1 MFRSLYDQR
10 ASNVLGQ
17 GPFDVNGWLWALIGG
32 AALALV
38 MFLLSAP
45 RQQLARL
52 PLAVV
57 GFTGFG
63 VLTAFAFDE
72 SVRPAL
78 DFGQDRHL
86 RRRRRRGVRV

>member
-1 MFRSLYDQR
+1 MGVLRSLYDQR
-10 ASNVLGQ
+10 VNVLGQ
-17 GPFDVNGWLWALIGG
+17 GPFDINGWLWGLIGG

-72 SVRPAL
+72 SVRPEL
-78 DFGQDRHL
+78 DFGKIAIC
-86 RRRRRRGVRV
+86 VASASS

>member
-1 MFRSLYDQR
+1 
-10 ASNVLGQ
+10 
-17 GPFDVNGWLWALIGG
+17 
-32 AALALV
+32 

-72 SVRPAL
+72 SVRPSL
-78 DFGQDRHL
+78 DGAKLAIVRRH
-86 RRRRRRGVRV
+86 RRRGAWASSA